1 MHPDPQ
7 PGPDTGPI
15 VHVTQD
21 PRFATQ
27 PDGRVRAYYPGEDWH
42 VTGADRNDAIAALI
56 TESEQRMRDPEYLA
70 QHWEMTQRH
79 RDGREHTPGLNVR
92 EIDQTEYEIRT
103 AMLGEQLRSSTDPNL

>member
-7 PGPDTGPI
+7 AGSDPI
-15 VHVTQD
+15 VHVTQK
-21 PRFATQ
+21 PQFANQ

-56 TESEQRMRDPEYLA
+56 AESEKRMQDPAYLA

-79 RDGREHTPGLNVR
+79 QDGREHTPGLTVR
-92 EIDQTEYEIRT
+92 EIDHTEYEIRT
-103 AMLGEQLRSSTDPNL
+103 AMLGDQLRGPADPGD